1 MDKVRSELPQTV
13 AQQESAPNVVE
24 HLSARLC
31 NCHMPVLVLLLC
43 PRVRILV
50 QLAAQLNWPP
60 EDGLVRL
67 ENFKEPWQRALC
79 R

>member
-1 MDKVRSELPQTV
+1 LQLQI
-13 AQQESAPNVVE
+13 AYYQFF
-24 HLSARLC
+24 
-31 NCHMPVLVLLLC
+31 LLC
-43 PRVRILV
+43 PRSAILV